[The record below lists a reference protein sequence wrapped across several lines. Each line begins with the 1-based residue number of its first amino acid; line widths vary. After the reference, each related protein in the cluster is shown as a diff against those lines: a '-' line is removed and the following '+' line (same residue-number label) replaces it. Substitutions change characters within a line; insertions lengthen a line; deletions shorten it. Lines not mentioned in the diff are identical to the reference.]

1 MVFTSPG
8 DLVVESRGVELD
20 LLTQLLQRLRVL
32 EPRLRC
38 AAQRLAELDVL
49 LAYTAAAVKH
59 RWAPWRKSGRW
70 GFHGGSPKIDGL

>member
-1 MVFTSPG
+1 M
-8 DLVVESRGVELD
+8 VESRGVELD

-49 LAYTAAAVKH
+49 LAYTAAAVKY
-59 RWAPWRKSGRW
+59 RWVPWWR
-70 GFHGGSPKIDGL
+70 